1 MPKPNWAGGA
11 NGAVQ
16 GASAGSTFGPI
27 GAVVGGITGGL
38 GGLYGGGG
46 GGGSSGNSGSSSG
59 PRSMGEM
66 RGNPNPQSG
75 SFWSGTDPVDY
86 QQTLL
91 APEQIPLYEQ
101 SVNAGLNRG
110 AGGAFGDSADYYRD
124 LLSNDPAD
132 FDMFARPEMRRFN
145 EDIVP
150 GLAEQF
156 AGMGSGG
163 LSSSGFRNAAVSA
176 GTDLSERLGAI
187 RANLRQQGAQGLFQ
201 AGQQGLQ
208 HHLENIHVPGQPGFL
223 QGAASGIG
231 QGIAQMGG
239 DFMKSGGGSGGV
251 SGGGSATSSGTSGSR
266 APSQSISRGGGVPG
280 NGGFSQAQMG
290 IPGR

>member
-1 MPKPNWAGGA
+1 MPKPNWANGA
-11 NGAVQ
+11 SGAVQ
-16 GASAGSTFGPI
+16 GASVGSSFGPV
-27 GAVVGGITGGL
+27 GTVVGGITGGL
-38 GGLYGGGG
+38 GGLYSGGG
-46 GGGSSGNSGSSSG
+46 GGGSSASKSGNSGQ
-59 PRSMGEM
+59 RSMGEM
-66 RGNPNPQSG
+66 RGNPNPSG
-75 SFWSGTDPVDY
+75 GGFFDFLTGTDPVDY

-91 APEQIPLYEQ
+91 APEQIPLYDQ

-150 GLAEQF
+150 GLSEQF

-208 HHLENIHVPGQPGFL
+208 HHLENVHVDGQPGML
-223 QGAASGIG
+223 QGMASGIG
-231 QGIAQMGG
+231 QGMAQMGG
-239 DFMKSGGGSGGV
+239 DFMKSGGGESVGAN
-251 SGGGSATSSGTSGSR
+251 SSPYGGGGKPMGG
-266 APSQSISRGGGVPG
+266 QSISRGGGVSG
-280 NGGFSQAQMG
+280 NGGFTPAQMG
-290 IPGR
+290 VR